1 MNQAIKFSMWL
12 VCLVESAAT
21 KDIFKIKMSSAAA
34 PCYYTKKSTIK
45 LKHNICDI
53 DNYLHVHYLVSLG
66 KQN

>member
-1 MNQAIKFSMWL
+1 MRL
-12 VCLVESAAT
+12 VCLVEGVAT
-21 KDIFKIKMSSAAA
+21 EDIFKIKTSSAAA
-34 PCYYTKKSTIK
+34 PCHHTEKSTLK